1 MEMNEA
7 LVQAYA
13 SALRALDGRAPKG
26 LVRRAI
32 LEAEDMTP
40 VPDVSEPILRQ
51 HLAECGPNDQLH
63 LVLHLAL
70 AKWDQAKNDDNPW
83 TSGTKP
89 RTDERRALVVKSL
102 GLDNETAAKLA
113 EEFPVLKGDGVTV
126 IEGSWDPWYTPEVRL
141 TRSFYWEHY
150 IDYLRLQRG
159 WGAEAIASLDE
170 ATTNVMERVTDPS
183 RAEPGQTKGLV
194 VGYVQSGKTANFTGV
209 IAKAID
215 AGYRLIIVMTGT
227 TNLLREQTQRRIDRD
242 VVGRENV
249 LRGTDESDP
258 TAQQSIDYL
267 EDEDWIEGRFVSH
280 GARPSD
286 VGRPNIHRMT
296 TRDFDYR
303 KLQQGLPALE
313 FERRDRTRPLWDREN
328 LFASDARLIIVKKY
342 STVLKNLV
350 KDLKT
355 TGDKLDDIPAIIIDD
370 ESDQASI
377 NTTNPKKWSKENK
390 KRTAINEC
398 IHNLLEMLPR
408 AQYIGYTATP
418 FANVFVDPS
427 DAKDIFPSNYLISL
441 PRPKGYMGADDF
453 HDLDGIMPDEEK
465 TFANSNE
472 RAYIRILDDAED
484 EDGLQRALDS
494 FVLTGAIKLLRR
506 ARGVGEF
513 KHHMMLVHQTMR
525 IAGHRASSDAI
536 RQIWDG
542 SGYLSGGATGRLR
555 KLFEEDFAPA
565 TAALK
570 LGYAEP
576 ENFDD
581 VNQNI
586 AAVARK
592 IAPNG
597 DPVIVVN
604 SDKDIEK
611 EHLDF
616 DKRPIWR
623 VLVGGNALSR
633 GFTVEDLTVTFY
645 SRNVGHA
652 EALMQMGRWFG
663 FRPGYRD
670 LVRLFITRSVRDAFE
685 ATCRD
690 EEYFRDE
697 LRQYAIMVDGRPK
710 ITPDDLP
717 PLVARH
723 GLRPTAANKMYNARL
738 VERRALRM
746 EPSSGYPSLRDQA
759 ALDINIQA
767 CVPLLEAATDRQ
779 TLELA
784 KGSFEALVGTVDHN
798 QMISVLSQLRWARAD
813 TFAPELT
820 WLATL
825 SGVIKNWI
833 VILPQQQNRSETV
846 NLGGVGQFSVHGR
859 KVEPGERIRG
869 NADPRQR
876 EKIGELQQSTT
887 ESGYMLLYPVK
898 DKTRAWNTIEQNG
911 RPSKIVMALTL
922 SLPKTATPSDH
933 QPVCY
938 QVAIPRRPLY
948 ELVDMDAH
956 KTASHGES

>member
-1 MEMNEA
+1 MNEP
-7 LVQAYA
+7 LVQAYV

-26 LVRRAI
+26 LVRRAT
-32 LEAEDMTP
+32 LEAEDMVP
-40 VPDVSEPILRQ
+40 VPDVSEPMLRR

-63 LVLHLAL
+63 LALHLAL
-70 AKWDQAKNDDNPW
+70 AKWDQAKDDENAW
-83 TSGTKP
+83 TIGTKA
-89 RTDERRALVVKSL
+89 RTDERRDLIVKSL
-102 GLDNETAAKLA
+102 GLDDETAITLA
-113 EEFPVLKGDGVTV
+113 TEFPVLKSDGVTV
-126 IEGSWDPWYTPEVRL
+126 IARSWDPWYTSEVQL
-141 TRSFYWEHY
+141 KRSFYWEHY
-150 IDYLRLQRG
+150 VDYLRLQRG
-159 WGAEAIASLDE
+159 WSAEAIISLDE
-170 ATTNVMERVTDPS
+170 ATTNVVKRVIDPS
-183 RAEPGQTKGLV
+183 RTEPGQTKGLV

-227 TNLLREQTQRRIDRD
+227 TNLLREQTQRRLDREL
-242 VVGRENV
+242 VGRENV

-267 EDEDWIEGRFVSH
+267 DDEDWIEGRFVSH

-313 FERRDRTRPLWDREN
+313 FERRDRTRPLWDQEN
-328 LFASDARLIIVKKY
+328 LFASDARLIVVKKN

-355 TGDKLDDIPAIIIDD
+355 TGDKLDDIPTIIIDD

-377 NTTNPKKWSKENK
+377 NTTSPKKWSEENK
-390 KRTAINEC
+390 KRTAVNER
-398 IHNLLEMLPR
+398 IHDLLTMLPR
-408 AQYIGYTATP
+408 SQYIGYTATP

-427 DAKDIFPSNYLISL
+427 DAKDIFPSDYLISL
-441 PRPKGYMGADDF
+441 PRPKGYMGAEDF

-465 TFANSNE
+465 TFANSKE
-472 RAYIRILDDAED
+472 RAHVRILDDADD
-484 EDGLQRALDS
+484 EEGLQRALDS
-494 FVLTGAIKLLRR
+494 FVLAGAIKLLRR
-506 ARGVGEF
+506 ERGVGEF
-513 KHHMMLVHQTMR
+513 KHHTMLVHQTMR

-536 RQIWDG
+536 RQMWEG
-542 SGYLSGGATGRLR
+542 SGYLSGGAAGRLR
-555 KLFEEDFAPA
+555 KLFDEDFAPV
-565 TAALK
+565 TEALD
-570 LGYAEP
+570 LGYGEP
-576 ENFDD
+576 EKFDD
-581 VNQNI
+581 VNRQI
-586 AAVARK
+586 AAAARK
-592 IAPNG
+592 IAPSG

-604 SDKDIEK
+604 SDQDIEK

-670 LVRLFITRSVRDAFE
+670 LVRLFITSPVRDALE
-685 ATCRD
+685 AACRD

-697 LRQYAIMVDGRPK
+697 LRQYAIMADGRPL
-710 ITPDDLP
+710 ITPADLP
-717 PLVARH
+717 PLVGRH

-746 EPSSGYPSLRDQA
+746 EPSSGYPSLNEQA
-759 ALDINIQA
+759 ALDNNIKA

-779 TLELA
+779 TF
-784 KGSFEALVGTVDHN
+784 KIDKSSFEALVARVDHS
-798 QMISVLSQLRWARAD
+798 QMIGVLSELRWARPD
-813 TFAPELT
+813 RFAPELR

-825 SGVIKNWI
+825 SDVIKNWT
-833 VILPQQQNRSETV
+833 VVLPQQKNQNETV
-846 NLGGVGQFSVHGR
+846 NLGDVGQFSVHGR
-859 KVEPGERIRG
+859 KVEQGDRIRG
-869 NADPRQR
+869 NAESRHR
-876 EKIGELQQSTT
+876 NKISELQRSAP

-898 DKTRAWNTIEQNG
+898 DKGRAWSAIEQNG
-911 RPSKIVMALTL
+911 HPSKIVMALAL
-922 SLPKTATPSDH
+922 SLPETATPSDR

-938 QVAIPRRPLY
+938 QVAMPERPRY
-948 ELVDMDAH
+948 ELVYLDAH
-956 KTASHGES
+956 KAASHGES